1 MITEDDFYVIPVG
14 GCGEFGMNCTLYVY
28 KGKVLIVDAGLSF
41 APEYEIGID
50 SHIVDLTSYID
61 KLGELVDM

>member
-1 MITEDDFYVIPVG
+1 MQV
-14 GCGEFGMNCTLYVY
+14 
-28 KGKVLIVDAGLSF
+28 LSF

-61 KLGELVDM
+61 KLGEIVGYVITHGHEDHIGSLPFLLKKLPCTNIHW